1 MPLAGKMAAVLPLDW
16 VYQGFFSIFLIGSII
31 CGLAHTSNALIAG
44 RAIAGFGGAGVASN
58 GLAILLAIAPTN
70 KKPLLMALGACCFAI
85 GLILAPVLGGVFTQK
100 LSWRWCFWINLPPGA
115 VSLVV
120 VFFFFKPPRPMKGE
134 GALARLR
141 SLDLFGC
148 LLFIPAILMLLLAM
162 QRGGAENNWNT
173 PTIIGLFVGGG
184 AMLILFIAWE
194 NWKGDGAMMPRRVV
208 GRRTVICTVLLAF
221 CHVGSLTVTAYYLP
235 EWFQAVQ
242 GVGPLQSGIRML
254 ATVAPQLAATIASS
268 SLGK

>member
-1 MPLAGKMAAVLPLDW
+1 
-16 VYQGFFSIFLIGSII
+16 
-31 CGLAHTSNALIAG
+31 
-44 RAIAGFGGAGVASN
+44 
-58 GLAILLAIAPTN
+58 
-70 KKPLLMALGACCFAI
+70 
-85 GLILAPVLGGVFTQK
+85 
-100 LSWRWCFWINLPPGA
+100 
-115 VSLVV
+115 
-120 VFFFFKPPRPMKGE
+120 MKGE

-148 LLFIPAILMLLLAM
+148 LIFIPAILMLLLAM

-208 GRRTVICTVLLAF
+208 GRRTVICIVLLAF

-254 ATVAPQLAATIASS
+254 ATVVPQLAATIASS